1 MWRKRFPSRL
11 VRALVAP
18 VAGVAPVAVGLS
30 LPIRPVGQAAIA
42 KVPCS
47 SKAWAKVPRSP
58 RATGRS
64 KGPLLSPRS
73 RSAGAKV
80 PCSRRRRIG
89 RAGRCLPTGDGRR
102 KADDPSVEMSSKD
115 RSISTTGG
123 CEADASERPRGEAG
137 EGAEYGWDGFE
148 CPTWTTF
155 RWERGF
161 CVGPHSR
168 LPSSIACADA
178 RAISPHSAR
187 PRTAFRQPKS
197 CAPCD
202 RSGTRPVR
210 AWRVSGDDVTDT
222 SARHGA

>member
-1 MWRKRFPSRL
+1 
-11 VRALVAP
+11 VAEAVP
-18 VAGVAPVAVGLS
+18 VATCQSSGGACGRCCPCGRWAVS
-30 LPIRPVGQAAIA
+30 ADQ
-42 KVPCS
+42 
-47 SKAWAKVPRSP
+47 
-58 RATGRS
+58 TGRSGSDS
-64 KGPLLSPRS
+64 KGPLLLQGVSKGPSLSSGHGQEQRS
-73 RSAGAKV
+73 LALTAVRSAGAKV

-89 RAGRCLPTGDGRR
+89 RAGRCLPTGDGRC
-102 KADDPSVEMSSKD
+102 KTDDPSVEMSSKD

-187 PRTAFRQPKS
+187 PRTAFPPAEIV
-197 CAPCD
+197 CAM
-202 RSGTRPVR
+202 
-210 AWRVSGDDVTDT
+210 
-222 SARHGA
+222 